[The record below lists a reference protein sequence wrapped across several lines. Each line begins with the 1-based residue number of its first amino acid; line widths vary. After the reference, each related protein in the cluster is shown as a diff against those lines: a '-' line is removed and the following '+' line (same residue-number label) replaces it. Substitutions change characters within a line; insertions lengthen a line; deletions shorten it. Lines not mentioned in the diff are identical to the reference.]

1 MVISLALLSLACTVA
16 GRAQFYQDAAFLEL
30 VSPEMV
36 EKGHFDLVSSQCS
49 CNHLQKISG

>member
-30 VSPEMV
+30 VSPEPV
-36 EKGHFDLVSSQCS
+36 GRGHLTVVSSQCS
-49 CNHLQKISG
+49 CSHLQKISG